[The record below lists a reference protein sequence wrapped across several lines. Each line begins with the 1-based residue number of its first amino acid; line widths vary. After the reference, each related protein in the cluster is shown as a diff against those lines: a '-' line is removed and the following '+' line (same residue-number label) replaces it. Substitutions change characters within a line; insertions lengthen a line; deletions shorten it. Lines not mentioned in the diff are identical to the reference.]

1 MELIRKDNKCMKKV
15 RVNTLPGYEDVL
27 DVYILNEYGE
37 VTCTNGRSLSY
48 GDNGHG
54 YKLYGFK
61 VKDKRRWKKGY
72 VHRLVALAFVKN
84 PKPEIYKE
92 VDHID
97 GNKENNRA
105 DNLRWTNRKGNMNN
119 PITINK
125 LAEVKGFECYVYDY
139 LLNYIGHYTSM
150 YDVSTELDITV
161 KYLNSRVKEYYIL
174 EKPNLI
180 IIPKINRKQKLQ
192 SVVITDIFTHEK
204 FYFPT
209 NRDARRFFDNHVN
222 ITNVIQNNSLVHGR
236 YRVRALNY
244 KKLIGTLDL

>member
-1 MELIRKDNKCMKKV
+1 MRKEYKCMKKV

-27 DVYILNEYGE
+27 DVYVLNEYGE

-48 GDNGHG
+48 RDNGHG
-54 YKLYGFK
+54 YKVYGFK
-61 VKDKRRWKKGY
+61 VKNKRRWKRPY
-72 VHRLVALAFVKN
+72 VHRIVALAFVKN
-84 PKPEIYKE
+84 PKPEVYKE

-97 GNKENNRA
+97 GNRSNNRA
-105 DNLRWTNRKGNMNN
+105 DNLRWTDRKGNMNN
-119 PITINK
+119 PITINR
-125 LAEVKGFECYVYDY
+125 LAESAGFECYVYDY
-139 LLNYIGHYTSM
+139 LLNYIGHYKSM
-150 YDVSTELDITV
+150 YDVSIELGITV

-174 EKPNLI
+174 EKPDLT
-180 IIPKINRKQKLQ
+180 IIPKINRKQRLQ

-222 ITNVIQNNSLVHGR
+222 ITSVIQNNSLVHGR

>member
-1 MELIRKDNKCMKKV
+1 MRKDYKCMKKV
-15 RVNTLPGYEDVL
+15 KVNTLPGYEDVL
-27 DVYILNEYGE
+27 DVYVLNEYGE

-61 VKDKRRWKKGY
+61 VKDKRRWKKAY
-72 VHRLVALAFVKN
+72 VHRIVAMAFVEN
-84 PKPEIYKE
+84 SKPETYKE

-97 GNKENNRA
+97 GNRSNNRV
-105 DNLRWTNRKGNMNN
+105 DNLRWTDKTGNMNN
-119 PITINK
+119 PITINR
-125 LAEVKGFECYVYDY
+125 LAEAKGFKCYVYDY
-139 LLNYIGHYTSM
+139 LLNYIGCYISM
-150 YDVSTELDITV
+150 YDVSCDLGISV
-161 KYLNSRVKEYYIL
+161 GMLNCRVKEYYIL
-174 EKPNLI
+174 EKPDLT

-192 SVVITDIFTHEK
+192 SVVITDITTHEK

-222 ITNVIQNNSLVHGR
+222 ITNVIQNNSLVRGR